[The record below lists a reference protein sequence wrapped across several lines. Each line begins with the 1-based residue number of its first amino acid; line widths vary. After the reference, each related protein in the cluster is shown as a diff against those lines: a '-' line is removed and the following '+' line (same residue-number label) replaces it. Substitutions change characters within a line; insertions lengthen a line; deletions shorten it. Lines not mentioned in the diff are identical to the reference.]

1 MTRAAGRVVL
11 LAGLALLGGAEARA
25 AEQGTSLVIAT
36 RVDATAPV
44 HIGDVVTLSID
55 ITGEGARDAALPPA
69 RRTTSVVELLGEP
82 ARDVIEDSAGR
93 PAVRMTLRVQPFAV
107 GPQRI
112 PSITLVSGRTG
123 AALAVRTDPVSIP
136 VEPLTTAGTPPSAVK
151 LVLPPVKSEPLVPV
165 VLAGLVVSALAYRSA
180 MRLAGRDAPGELALI
195 RSLVRRGSR
204 PDGDRDA
211 INDVRS
217 AAERAL
223 GSIDGLIDRA
233 RAQYDPAPMHQ
244 ALAAAIVRYVETSRR
259 LEPRERT
266 TSELLAAARRRDR
279 AANVAAVASVL
290 HVCDLVKFA
299 RLEPTGPEFVE
310 LARVFETFVRADESP
325 ATSDPD

>member
-1 MTRAAGRVVL
+1 MTRAAVRVVL
-11 LAGLALLGGAEARA
+11 LAGLALLIGAEARA
-25 AEQGTSLVIAT
+25 AEQGTSLVIAA

-55 ITGEGARDAALPPA
+55 VTGEGARDATLPPA
-69 RRTTSVVELLGEP
+69 PDLGSFELLGEP

-107 GPQRI
+107 GSQRI